1 MKMKAA
7 LIKAVAVFLLLASL
21 AGCGNEPVEV
31 TPSPEVQ
38 SAESTQ
44 DYFSHPIRKLASTM
58 AHDHLKANIDY
69 LNAICD
75 AFEASG
81 KNVLSIDL
89 FPSDEDSID
98 EAVKELPEE
107 LGNTIREYISN
118 AVFCDGD
125 HVSIELYNLEYWR
138 GYDEREL
145 RNYLADGMYDPAQG
159 DFVSGWDIDR
169 ILVSLEY
176 ITASKVCG
184 KFEIFRFPAV
194 SDTLSFEMN
203 FNYYENSE
211 DISGSDSVDGHWIY
225 YGEYDVMSGL

>member
-7 LIKAVAVFLLLASL
+7 LTKAAAVLLLLASL
-21 AGCGNEPVEV
+21 AGCGNGMAEV

-58 AHDHLKANIDY
+58 AHDHLKANLDY

-75 AFEASG
+75 AFEASD

-89 FPSDEDSID
+89 YPFDEDSVD
-98 EAVKELPEE
+98 EVIRELPEE
-107 LGNTIREYISN
+107 LGNAIREYVSN
-118 AVFCDGD
+118 AVFFDGD

-138 GYDEREL
+138 GYDEKEL

-169 ILVSLEY
+169 IIVSLEFF
-176 ITASKVCG
+176 TASKIDG
-184 KFEIFRFPAV
+184 DFTIYRFSPV
-194 SDTLSFEMN
+194 GDTLSFVLH
-203 FNYYENSE
+203 FGFSENSE
-211 DISGSDSVDGHWIY
+211 DISRSDPVDGHWTY
-225 YGEYDVMSGL
+225 WGEYNVMSGL